1 MILSLVDAALQIG
14 KELVEDK
21 DKKAELAYSTMEKL
35 LDSKTYRWVDGMVKL
50 SYAAEQIT
58 KGLIRP
64 IASVSM
70 FIYGVMN
77 PEVLQQLHALGTAG
91 DVGIAAMLGS
101 APAWGVGR
109 HIEKKKKMVH
119 EDYDS

>member
-35 LDSKTYRWVDGMVKL
+35 LSSKTYRWVDGLVKL
-50 SYAAEQIT
+50 SYAAEQIV

-64 IASVSM
+64 LASVTM
-70 FIYGVMN
+70 FVYGVMN
-77 PEVLQQLHALGTAG
+77 PDVLAQLHALGTAG

-109 HIEKKKKMVH
+109 HIEKKKKMEA
-119 EDYDS
+119 EDYDH